1 MDLNA
6 ADIEDA
12 IAISAYITKEE
23 RYGNIYPIKILL
35 HWDQTSTRYNLRRN
49 RSQWIN
55 GHKVD
60 LSWICNVA
68 IREFVA
74 AKLAEA
80 QMASV

>member
-6 ADIEDA
+6 EDIEDA
-12 IAISAYITKEE
+12 IAISKYIT
-23 RYGNIYPIKILL
+23 GNIYQAKILL
-35 HWDQTSTRYNLRRN
+35 HWEQTSTRYNLRRN

-68 IREFVA
+68 LREFVA
-74 AKLAEA
+74 AKIAET